1 MYRFAKPVLR
11 AATDAAEDD
20 EDDDD
25 DTAEEMADERRRS
38 TAAAFLANILRSVV
52 GSMIA
57 EDLDPLRKRG
67 N

>member
-1 MYRFAKPVLR
+1 MYRFAKPLLR

-25 DTAEEMADERRRS
+25 DTAEMADERRRS
-38 TAAAFLANILRSVV
+38 TAAAFLANILRDV